1 MDQFRALK
9 YFCQVVESGSFT
21 KAADSFSVPPSSL
34 SRRVADLEK
43 ELGASLLK
51 RSTRVVEVTEI
62 GQLYYEQ
69 VREILLQLEES
80 NETVR
85 SYHARPTGQLS
96 ISSLT
101 GFGEELLLP
110 LLDEFKTLYPDIVLN
125 VYFTDEL
132 SVLGRDNVDI
142 AIRGGYAPNER
153 VQAIRLM
160 DNEFVPVASPAYL
173 EKYGIPE
180 SAAELSHHRGLYY
193 QTPNGP
199 TRWLSRLDG
208 EWIDVS
214 GEKVSVSNNRK
225 WLASQALS
233 GEGIMLAPRWNL
245 GDLLESGQLQELYLD
260 PPVSVTQSPDMAI
273 YLLYQKHRY
282 LVPKVKVAV
291 EFFVQKIQAL
301 GSKV

>member
-1 MDQFRALK
+1 MDQLRALK

-21 KAADSFSVPPSSL
+21 KAAESFSVPPSSL
-34 SRRVADLEK
+34 SRRIADLEK
-43 ELGASLLK
+43 ELGATLLK

-62 GQLYYEQ
+62 GQLYFQQ
-69 VREILLQLEES
+69 VQEILFQLEES

-85 SYHARPTGQLS
+85 SYHAKPTGQLS

-110 LLDEFKTLYPDIVLN
+110 LLDEFKFLYPEIVLN

-160 DNEFVPVASPAYL
+160 DNEFIPVASPGYI
-173 EKYGIPE
+173 EKYGLPKT
-180 SAAELSHHRGLYY
+180 ALELRNHRGLFY

-199 TRWLSRLDG
+199 TPWLSKVDG
-208 EWIDVS
+208 EWVDVS

-225 WLASQALS
+225 WLARQVES
-233 GEGIMLAPRWNL
+233 GQGIMLAPRWNL
-245 GDLLESGQLQELYLD
+245 GGLLESGQLVELHLD
-260 PPVSVTQSPDMAI
+260 PLVCVTQSPDLAI
-273 YLLYQKHRY
+273 YLLYQKQRY

-291 EFFVQKIQAL
+291 EFFVDRIQKIGEPQ
-301 GSKV
+301 